1 VNRAGRARLAAAAL
15 LALSGAAS
23 VQAAVPAPGRYE
35 ARLCVTPA
43 DADAPSCGAAQ
54 ALWSGRRLL
63 LQLSDIE
70 YRLTLQAAQLE
81 RGRLDMQL
89 MHGTMQID
97 EFRADYEWATS
108 GLQFE
113 DASKRT
119 RYEVQFGARRRA
131 HRSEVK

>member
-1 VNRAGRARLAAAAL
+1 VNRGGRVRVAAAL
-15 LALSGAAS
+15 LALTGAAS
-23 VQAAVPAPGRYE
+23 AHAAPAPGRYE

-43 DADAPSCGAAQ
+43 AADAPSCGPAQ

-63 LQLSDIE
+63 LRLSDIE
-70 YRLTLQAAQLE
+70 YRLTLQAARLE

-97 EFRADYEWATS
+97 EFRADYEWAAS

-119 RYEVQFGARRRA
+119 RYEVQFGERLRTTR
-131 HRSEVK
+131 